1 MCVKLFDVA
10 AATPPQ
16 PKPLGVVPQ
25 QRRSVEKR
33 QRVLDA
39 ALKEFARHGVEA
51 ARVDTI
57 VAEADVAWGTFF
69 HYFPRKEDVLLA
81 AGVDQQRHFEA
92 ALDEAAADGAT
103 SVRDIVFAGYQAWT
117 VQRYPQRLL
126 VEIAREILASP
137 NRFERMLDPG
147 GALLYNRIATL
158 LEVGQRRGEVRADV
172 EPVTMARILNGSIL
186 LTFSRV
192 GISGGAGLPRDVD
205 LTELVRTTFRVIWAG
220 IEIQAEGRPHS
231 AGDSR

>member
-1 MCVKLFDVA
+1 MA
-10 AATPPQ
+10 AATPPRA
-16 PKPLGVVPQ
+16 KPLGVVPQ

-39 ALKEFARHGVEA
+39 ALKEFARNGVDG
-51 ARVDTI
+51 ARVETI
-57 VAEADVAWGTFF
+57 VADAGVAWGTFF

-81 AGVDQQRHFEA
+81 AGVEHQRQFEA
-92 ALDEAAADGAT
+92 ALDEAAADGAA
-103 SVRDIVFAGYQAWT
+103 SVRDVVLAGYQAWSK
-117 VQRYPQRLL
+117 QRVGQRLN

-172 EPVTMARILNGSIL
+172 DAIAMARILNGAIL

-192 GISGGAGLPRDVD
+192 GISGGAGLPREAD
-205 LTELVRTTFRVIWAG
+205 LNELFRTTFQVIWSG
-220 IEIQAEGRPHS
+220 IEIEAEGRPRREPS
-231 AGDSR
+231 